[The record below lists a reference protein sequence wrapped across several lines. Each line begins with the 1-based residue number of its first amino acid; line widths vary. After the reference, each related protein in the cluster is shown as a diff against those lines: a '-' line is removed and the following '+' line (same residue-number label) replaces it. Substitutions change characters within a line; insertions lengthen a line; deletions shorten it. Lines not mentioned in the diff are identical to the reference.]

1 MRAVAGGARGSRG
14 PIRDVRGRPTPARER
29 VRGSS
34 PAPADCVV
42 STRNGATTS
51 RPVLSVAKDNLEKQG
66 LIERVPLDG
75 RDRAAV
81 LTERGRNL
89 LDAHRRNRDPD
100 HR

>member
-1 MRAVAGGARGSRG
+1 
-14 PIRDVRGRPTPARER
+14 
-29 VRGSS
+29 
-34 PAPADCVV
+34 
-42 STRNGATTS
+42 
-51 RPVLSVAKDNLEKQG
+51 VAKDNLEKQG